1 MSIRPWVVVDPP
13 DRRGLRRVTIN
24 GNPVGSAWSLGEL
37 RKLLRR
43 FGHPDDTDLEN
54 PSCVYWR
61 GGDSKTWPDRRWHRY
76 GVIAPMLL
84 GLLASMA
91 LHAVIGW
98 PDALGALTFAQRL
111 VGVLFLLAAAVQA
124 VAAPAVV
131 DYWGRRQ
138 SRLSGAL
145 VLLAVLM
152 TLATTS
158 LLLFLWLQEREFISG
173 LLAFVSLWVWSLWA
187 SWLLVNERVWRG
199 IPHPRK
205 FAAGVTATAVL
216 TAVSLGYSILYQP
229 VSAPVHFI
237 LNAQFGKPQTSP
249 DLPFVQIPLTL
260 YAKNDGAIPAYIV
273 VDDFTVFGRSAKFSH
288 AGEGLDEWSEDAPAT
303 ERYTTKAKDTVV
315 ATGPFG
321 GPGTTLSS
329 GQELKVEKVIT
340 LPKDTKYKTLQ
351 ATLRFVFLRQDR
363 GKVDDDF
370 TDPKSS
376 WDKSEGKYYCPPG
389 KCDGDY
395 LIYHGRVRYNDNL
408 INVTRKPR
416 YVAAFW
422 SPESEPLVR
431 ISSDDFFRKEKGT
444 PYEEYS
450 KLNPGTEEHR
460 YGLNGAWV
468 DSEVPVQEL
477 LKGATG

>member
-1 MSIRPWVVVDPP
+1 MVVDPP

-24 GNPVGSAWSLGEL
+24 GDPVGSAWSLSEL

-43 FGHPDDTDLEN
+43 LGYPVDTDLEN

-61 GGDSKTWPDRRWHRY
+61 GGDSNTWPDRRWRRY

-84 GLLASMA
+84 GLLASMV
-91 LHAVIGW
+91 LHTVIGW

-111 VGVLFLLAAAVQA
+111 VGVMFLLAAAVQI

-158 LLLFLWLQEREFISG
+158 LLLFLWLQERELISG

-187 SWLLVNERVWRG
+187 SWLLVSERVWRG
-199 IPHPRK
+199 VPHPKK

-229 VSAPVHFI
+229 VSAPIHFI
-237 LNAQFGKPQTSP
+237 LNTQFGKPQTAP
-249 DLPFVQIPLTL
+249 DLAFVQIPLTL

-273 VDDFTVFGRSAKFSH
+273 VDDFTVFGHSAKFSH
-288 AGEGLDEWSEDAPAT
+288 SGKGLEEWTEDDPTT

-340 LPKDTKYKTLQ
+340 LPKDTKYKTLL

-444 PYEEYS
+444 PYEEYGS
-450 KLNPGTEEHR
+450 LNPGTEEHR

-468 DSEVPVQEL
+468 DSEVSVQEL